1 MFIHVIRC
9 KCGVKGVDTAQHKN
23 YILALVNKLTN
34 PQDVVEFVIS
44 KTNKKIVAIDEE
56 DEGVK
61 YARAKMNY
69 DAHQQGMEVL
79 RDQGVSNAQEEE
91 AFREVAP
98 PLRAADEPGEGEI
111 EQGDAEYFERHGADF
126 MADDAE

>member
-1 MFIHVIRC
+1 M
-9 KCGVKGVDTAQHKN
+9 KGVETAQHKN

-44 KTNKKIVAIDEE
+44 KTKKKIVEIDEE

-79 RDQGVSNAQEEE
+79 RIQGVNHAQEEE
-91 AFREVAP
+91 ALQEVAA
-98 PLRAADEPGEGEI
+98 PLRAAEGGVDEEI
-111 EQGDAEYFERHGADF
+111 EQQDADYFEEEGADF
-126 MADDAE
+126 MEDPDE

>member
-1 MFIHVIRC
+1 MFTHVIRC

-44 KTNKKIVAIDEE
+44 KTNKKIVTIDEE

-69 DAHQQGMEVL
+69 DAHQQGLEVL
-79 RDQGVSNAQEEE
+79 RVQGVQNAHEEE
-91 AFREVAP
+91 ALRDVMP
-98 PLRAADEPGEGEI
+98 PIHGAEDGAEADNDR
-111 EQGDAEYFERHGADF
+111 QDAEYFDEEGAEF
-126 MADDAE
+126 MVDGE

>member
-1 MFIHVIRC
+1 M
-9 KCGVKGVDTAQHKN
+9 KGVETAQHKN

-44 KTNKKIVAIDEE
+44 KTKKVIVVIDEE

-69 DAHQQGMEVL
+69 DAHQEGMEVL
-79 RDQGVSNAQEEE
+79 RVQGVNNAHEEP
-91 AFREVAP
+91 ALHDVAP
-98 PLRAADEPGEGEI
+98 PLQAADDAAENVI
-111 EQGDAEYFERHGADF
+111 EQQDIDYFEEAGADF
-126 MADDAE
+126 MQDEE